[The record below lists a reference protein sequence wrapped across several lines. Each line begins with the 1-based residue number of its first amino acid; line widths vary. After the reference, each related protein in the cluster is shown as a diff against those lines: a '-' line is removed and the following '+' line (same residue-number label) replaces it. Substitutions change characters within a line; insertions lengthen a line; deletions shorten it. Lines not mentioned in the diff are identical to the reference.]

1 MISGF
6 ESYAPSAW
14 YDANGLML
22 PGKTHKSVSTNSQ
35 RSKPKR
41 SGSWRVIVSNTAAGA
56 CLAISALLLPTNTSV
71 AMTAAAPVNTD
82 DLTVAPTVQNEAV
95 VLSPIRE
102 INRSF
107 NQLFDSVRLGHSLI
121 RVNLFSRQ
129 VFDFIDSQVIDDKR
143 LSLGSWGEQ
152 IYRGDEHGIHCL
164 RRDMP
169 LQSARVP

>member
-22 PGKTHKSVSTNSQ
+22 PGKPHKSVSTNSQ

-95 VLSPIRE
+95 ALSPIRE

-121 RVNLFSRQ
+121 PS
-129 VFDFIDSQVIDDKR
+129 DD
-143 LSLGSWGEQ
+143 
-152 IYRGDEHGIHCL
+152 L
-164 RRDMP
+164 RFLAKSV
-169 LQSARVP
+169 LQSQKDKMDIESWATKLATDTKDAKD

>member
-95 VLSPIRE
+95 ALSPIRE

-121 RVNLFSRQ
+121 PS
-129 VFDFIDSQVIDDKR
+129 DDLRFLAKR
-143 LSLGSWGEQ
+143 A
-152 IYRGDEHGIHCL
+152 
-164 RRDMP
+164 
-169 LQSARVP
+169 LQSQKDKMDIESWATKLATDTKDAKD